1 VSSFKEENTMD
12 SEELLAALKEQNQ
25 VQLDEHR
32 KGLEAS
38 IHGYFRK
45 MDARFDDVERQ
56 LDELTARTTHL
67 DQGIVGLRR
76 DITQLHEFVATQSTR
91 MDSMDGRLSRINRR
105 FDLADMTDELRM
117 RVEALEK
124 GTKV

>member
-1 VSSFKEENTMD
+1 VSPFKEENTMG

-32 KGLEAS
+32 KGLEVS

-45 MDARFDDVERQ
+45 VDARFDDVERR
-56 LDELTARTTHL
+56 LDELTARITHL

-76 DITQLHEFVATQSTR
+76 DITQLHEFAATQSAR
-91 MDSMDGRLSRINRR
+91 MDSMDSRLSRINRR
-105 FDLADMTDELRM
+105 LDLADMTDELRM